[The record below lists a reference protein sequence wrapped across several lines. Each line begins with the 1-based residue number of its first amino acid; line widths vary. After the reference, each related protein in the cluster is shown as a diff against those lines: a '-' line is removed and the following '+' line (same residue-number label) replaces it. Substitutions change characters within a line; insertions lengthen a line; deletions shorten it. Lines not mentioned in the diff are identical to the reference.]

1 MMQNSGNDTNDW
13 ERRATRIDSA
23 IRRAFPVKAF
33 DQECLRLLLADA
45 LTPTDSASAREL
57 GFVWNDEEL
66 IDFLKMLSNRDWTEI
81 DWKSHWPALPLL
93 PKDVFNYCLP
103 GIMRW
108 IVTAPDFMYEAA
120 EGLVE
125 NRLAP
130 PVIEARQPAFDF
142 SVFTDEQ
149 KCVIGALLDLLH
161 DFTLRNR
168 PELQGSAEAVSRR
181 LLVSADGPKGSGLI
195 DE

>member
-1 MMQNSGNDTNDW
+1 MMQNSRNDMDDW
-13 ERRATRIDSA
+13 QRRATRIDSA
-23 IRRAFPVKAF
+23 IRHAFPVKAF
-33 DQECLRLLLADA
+33 DQECLRLLLTYA
-45 LTPTDSASAREL
+45 LTPTNSASAREL

-108 IVTAPDFMYEAA
+108 IVTDPGFMYEAA
-120 EGLVE
+120 VGLVE

-130 PVIEARQPAFDF
+130 PVMEAGQPAFEF

-149 KCVIGALLDLLH
+149 KRVIGDFLGLLH

-168 PELQGSAEAVSRR
+168 PELQESAETVSRR
-181 LLVSADGPKGSGLI
+181 LLNKSSP
-195 DE
+195 